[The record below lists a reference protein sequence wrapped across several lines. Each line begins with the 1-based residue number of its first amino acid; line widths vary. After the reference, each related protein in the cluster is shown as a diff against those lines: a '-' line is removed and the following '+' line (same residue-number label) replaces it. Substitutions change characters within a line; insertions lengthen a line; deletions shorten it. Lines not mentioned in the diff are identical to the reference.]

1 PLFRAILASNGSQ
14 DEVPLSEARAASH
27 KAMEQFVTGFYAP
40 RDPLPSEA
48 DHSVP
53 VAGGSIAV
61 RVYCPEPAGPALP
74 CHLYF
79 HGGGFWLGTLDHFD
93 ALCRAVAV
101 DAHCV
106 VMSVDYRLAP
116 EHKFPTAA
124 QDSYA
129 ALQWACD
136 NADTLGIDPTRI
148 SVGGVSAGGNLA
160 TVTALM
166 ARDRCGPGL
175 VLQVLEVPVTDL
187 SRQDPLHIAD
197 EGIEL
202 PSGKDVYCR
211 HYLSDPAEALD
222 PLASPLLA
230 QDLSGLPPALVMC
243 AEYDPLAAEGKA
255 YADRLKQAG
264 VPVEHICW
272 PGQFHGAQ
280 PMAKLI
286 PQEAAAYHNRIVG
299 ALRQAFRKDRG

>member
-1 PLFRAILASNGSQ
+1 
-14 DEVPLSEARAASH
+14 
-27 KAMEQFVTGFYAP
+27 M
-40 RDPLPSEA
+40 
-48 DHSVP
+48 
-53 VAGGSIAV
+53 
-61 RVYCPEPAGPALP
+61 
-74 CHLYF
+74 
-79 HGGGFWLGTLDHFD
+79 
-93 ALCRAVAV
+93 
-101 DAHCV
+101 
-106 VMSVDYRLAP
+106 
-116 EHKFPTAA
+116 
-124 QDSYA
+124 
-129 ALQWACD
+129 
-136 NADTLGIDPTRI
+136 
-148 SVGGVSAGGNLA
+148 
-160 TVTALM
+160 
-166 ARDRCGPGL
+166 
-175 VLQVLEVPVTDL
+175 LEVPVTDL